1 MIRLVKRVI
10 SWLKAIFKGE
20 DMGYEFPNVEVA
32 KIEKSIGL
40 KEKAIE
46 DGKHDKPRSDSRA
59 RSNCEEEAVVQSDEQ
74 RHNEVSKA
82 AKSLGSIKKIIIDS
96 AAELGK
102 KHFFI
107 DEIKA
112 ECQQSVTTAVGS
124 LSNLID
130 SFKTEDREL
139 ENYKLENKISRNP
152 RPLTTMSL
160 IISIGVIVFL
170 FIAEM
175 RLNTKLLAPAMARGE
190 EGGQAVALSVAIL
203 NVFVSF
209 AAGYL
214 FVKNIHHYRA
224 FKRRISQ
231 IGLFIYTVFIIYL
244 NGVMGAFRATAEL
257 AGKTKKWGQT
267 VVEAVPGEQG
277 NELLWFLGTVKFD
290 VYPLILT
297 FVGITFAI
305 ASLWDGYLFDDP
317 YPGYGKVGK
326 KREDDKKEINRIR
339 QHLSTEV
346 LGKANNEIKKT
357 GERRDKLISQVIT
370 NWQKN
375 VSDLEN
381 VFENYRRFATQIED
395 SIDHCMGEY
404 RAYNSEYR
412 KAPEPKYWLDENG
425 EVKIRCYNFPE
436 EKKDPVKVYPA
447 YAPLYLAQNQ
457 IEQKLEKYQNEITEE
472 SNIYLNKL
480 NDLITELNKIIE
492 EIRSKYDP
500 ETSSRT

>member
-59 RSNCEEEAVVQSDEQ
+59 RSNCEEEAVVQGDEQ
-74 RHNEVSKA
+74 RQNEVSKA

-112 ECQQSVTTAVGS
+112 ECQRSVTTAVGS

-231 IGLFIYTVFIIYL
+231 IGLFLYTVFIIYL

-326 KREDDKKEINRIR
+326 KREDDKKEIDRIR
-339 QHLSTEV
+339 QHLLTEV
-346 LGKANNEIKKT
+346 QAKIKKEITKT
-357 GERRDKLISQVIT
+357 GEQRDKLISEVVTIWS
-370 NWQKN
+370 NN

-381 VFENYRRFATQIED
+381 TFENYRRFATQIED

-404 RAYNSEYR
+404 RSFNAMYR
-412 KAPEPKYWLDENG
+412 KTPEPKYWLDDNG
-425 EVKIRCYNFPE
+425 KMKTRCYNFPE
-436 EKKDPVKVYPA
+436 EKKDPIKVFPA
-447 YAPLYLAQNQ
+447 YAALYLDKNE
-457 IEQKLEKYQNEITEE
+457 IEQKLEKYQNAITEE
-472 SNIYLNKL
+472 SNVYLNKL
-480 NDLITELNKIIE
+480 NEYLAEITKTIE
-492 EIRSKYDP
+492 GIRSKYNP
-500 ETSSRT
+500 GPSTSS